1 MMRDQIKAL
10 VIPNSH
16 VFFLAEI
23 RLPYC
28 VVCGE
33 GTAGYAVLRAPN
45 LVVLLPTERLRVNR
59 THLPSASFGG
69 YTALTD
75 AECS

>member
-1 MMRDQIKAL
+1 MMRDQMKAL

-23 RLPYC
+23 RLLYC

-33 GTAGYAVLRAPN
+33 GTAGYAPN
-45 LVVLLPTERLRVNR
+45 LVVLLPRYIQ
-59 THLPSASFGG
+59 P
-69 YTALTD
+69 
-75 AECS
+75 